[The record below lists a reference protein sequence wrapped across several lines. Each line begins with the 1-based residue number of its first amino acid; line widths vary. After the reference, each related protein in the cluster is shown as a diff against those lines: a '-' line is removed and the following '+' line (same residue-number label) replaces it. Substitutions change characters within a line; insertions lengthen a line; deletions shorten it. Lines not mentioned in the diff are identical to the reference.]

1 MLNKEIEDRY
11 QQWLSSPCFDENTKA
26 ELAALTDEKE
36 IEDRFYCDLEFG
48 TGGMR
53 GMLGAGTNRMNV
65 YLIRKLT
72 YSFGQVICDHG
83 PEAKKNH

>member
-36 IEDRFYCDLEFG
+36 IDFTAIWSLEPAACEVCWEQEQ
-48 TGGMR
+48 TG
-53 GMLGAGTNRMNV
+53 
-65 YLIRKLT
+65 
-72 YSFGQVICDHG
+72 
-83 PEAKKNH
+83 